1 MKKKR
6 AKSSRR
12 GVSTEQILQEATVLR
27 KAMHH
32 GVIYLH
38 EVFETSAEFTLVLEL
53 WVFEILEMSL
63 HIRLGSLRH
72 FNVITASRV
81 ISSAPSY
88 VSVGVS
94 ECRSVDLT
102 N

>member
-1 MKKKR
+1 MKKCVEKSTNSEFAAKFMKKKR

-53 WVFEILEMSL
+53 
-63 HIRLGSLRH
+63 
-72 FNVITASRV
+72 
-81 ISSAPSY
+81 
-88 VSVGVS
+88 
-94 ECRSVDLT
+94 
-102 N
+102 